1 MKIYQSEYHL
11 KKPEDLLKFRSS
23 ILSWYRLHKR
33 DLPWRKNPSVY
44 KTVVS
49 EFMLQQT
56 RVVTV
61 IPYFENWI
69 RSYPDFLSLA
79 KASEDQVL
87 KSWEGLGYYSRAR
100 NLHNLAKIVSSW
112 EKVPESMEAW
122 KALPGVGPYIAAA
135 VTSIAFQK
143 VEAVCD
149 GNLVRVLTRIFSIK
163 EKFKDGAT
171 AQKKLQTT
179 AQSLMDQ
186 EHPGDFNQAMMELGA
201 IQCFRQSPLC
211 VTCPVLIY
219 CSSGQAGTA
228 EQFPKLEKKKKKKK
242 SIRRYWIESEKGL
255 LLFSNPHPHKRLSGI
270 YELPECMPSGIKNI
284 KAAEKILLTKKRT
297 IGNVDYLEKIIETSF
312 YAESEK
318 ELECGYR
325 WASRKEINNLTLSGP
340 HRKWILEILDLK
352 AQSESRLP

>member
-1 MKIYQSEYHL
+1 MKNHRSEYNL
-11 KKPEDLLKFRSS
+11 KKPEDLYKFRSS
-23 ILSWYRLHKR
+23 ILSWYRFHKR
-33 DLPWRKNPSVY
+33 ELPWRKSPSLY

-69 RSYPDFLSLA
+69 RNYPDFLSLA
-79 KASEDQVL
+79 KASEDEVL

-112 EKVPESMEAW
+112 KKVPDSMEAW

-149 GNLVRVLTRIFSIK
+149 GNVVRVLTRIFSIT
-163 EKFKDGAT
+163 EKFKEGAT

-179 AQSLMDQ
+179 AQSLIDQ
-186 EHPGDFNQAMMELGA
+186 DHPGDFNQAMMELGA
-201 IQCFRQSPLC
+201 IQCFRQSPICL
-211 VTCPVLIY
+211 TCPVLNF
-219 CSSGQAGTA
+219 CTSGQAGAA

-242 SIRRYWIESEKGL
+242 SIHRYWIESEKGL
-255 LLFSNPHPHKRLSGI
+255 LLFSNPRSKKRLSGI
-270 YELPECMPSGIKNI
+270 YELPESMPSSMESK
-284 KAAEKILLTKKRT
+284 KEAEKILLTKKRT
-297 IGNVDYLEKIIETSF
+297 IGNVDYLEKIIEISN
-312 YAESEK
+312 YAENEI

-325 WASRKEINNLTLSGP
+325 WASRKEINKLTLSGP
-340 HRKWILEILDLK
+340 HRKWIQEILD
-352 AQSESRLP
+352 

>member
-1 MKIYQSEYHL
+1 MKNHRSEYNL
-11 KKPEDLLKFRSS
+11 KKPEDLYKFRSS
-23 ILSWYRLHKR
+23 ILSWYRFHKR
-33 DLPWRKNPSVY
+33 ELPWRRSPSLY

-69 RSYPDFLSLA
+69 RNYPDFLSLA
-79 KASEDQVL
+79 RASEDEVL

-112 EKVPESMEAW
+112 KKVPDSMEAW

-149 GNLVRVLTRIFSIK
+149 GNVVRVLTRIFSIT

-179 AQSLMDQ
+179 AQSLIDQ
-186 EHPGDFNQAMMELGA
+186 DHPGDFNQAMMELGA
-201 IQCFRQSPLC
+201 IQCFRQSPICL
-211 VTCPVLIY
+211 TCPVLNF
-219 CSSGQAGTA
+219 CTSGQAGVA

-242 SIRRYWIESEKGL
+242 SIHRYWIESEKGL
-255 LLFSNPHPHKRLSGI
+255 LLFSNPRSKKRLSGI
-270 YELPECMPSGIKNI
+270 YELPESMPSSMESK
-284 KAAEKILLTKKRT
+284 KEAEKILLTKKRT
-297 IGNVDYLEKIIETSF
+297 IGNVDYLEKIIEISN
-312 YAESEK
+312 YAENEI

-325 WASRKEINNLTLSGP
+325 WASRKEINKLTLSGP
-340 HRKWILEILDLK
+340 HRKWIQEILD
-352 AQSESRLP
+352 